1 MTLPLLE
8 KSNLRTPPRASK
20 KTSGASIYQ
29 VRVIRQ
35 FEAFLPL
42 KAEWDGFLKQAGIE
56 NLCMTHGWISTWLQ
70 HFPAEEL
77 LIVIVQD
84 QQNRWVGAAP
94 LKISKGSHGLAQK
107 KLRHLQFIG
116 TQPSVYDWM
125 KIAILPG
132 EDETAII
139 RELAAVIKK
148 SRWDLL
154 DLQFMPEQAQCR
166 MLCEFLNPAEAETAI
181 VSKTT
186 IPYVELPDT
195 TEEYEKVRRKK
206 TRWEVNRHC
215 NRFASEYGAP
225 LELEFQTTNEVSD
238 VYFSDFIKTHMT
250 YWADRGQKSDFQRF
264 PNLSDFYRNMLNYSA
279 FQAEADE
286 PKLLFSVLKLNDYQ
300 LSYHFGFWQ
309 GSGYLGHLTG
319 FNQQFRSFSPG
330 IVHMDKLV
338 FDTIERGGRVFE
350 LGRGDEPYKKMWT
363 KTQKPLWNLRLFRH
377 PLARLLWDFDQ
388 QLKKLLGKPV
398 E

>member
-8 KSNLRTPPRASK
+8 KSNLRTPPQARK
-20 KTSGASIYQ
+20 KPSGPSTCQ
-29 VRVIRQ
+29 VKVIRRLED
-35 FEAFLPL
+35 FSPM
-42 KAEWDGFLKQAGIE
+42 KAEWDNFLKQAGIE
-56 NLCMTHGWISTWLQ
+56 NLCMTHGWISTWLK
-70 HFPAEEL
+70 HFPTEEL

-84 QQNRWVGAAP
+84 QQNRWLGVAP

-107 KLRHLQFIG
+107 TLWHLQFIG
-116 TQPSVYDWM
+116 TQPNVYDWM
-125 KIAILPG
+125 QIAILPG

-154 DLQFMPEQAQCR
+154 DLQFMPEQSQCR
-166 MLCEFLNPAEAETAI
+166 ALCEFLKPEETETAI

-186 IPYVELPDT
+186 IPYLELPGT

-215 NRFASEYGAP
+215 NRFAKEFGAP
-225 LELEFQTTNEVSD
+225 LELEFQTASEASD
-238 VYFSDFIKTHMT
+238 AYFSGFIKTHVA

-264 PNLSDFYRNMLNYSA
+264 PALPAFYRDMLSYSA

-286 PKLLFSVLKLNDYQ
+286 PKLLFSVLKMNGYQ

-309 GSGYLGHLTG
+309 GGGYLGHLTG
-319 FNQQFRSFSPG
+319 FNQKFRSFSPG

-338 FDTIERGGRVFE
+338 FDTIDRGGRLFE
-350 LGRGDEPYKKMWT
+350 FGRGDEPYKRMWT
-363 KTQKPLWNLRLFRH
+363 KAQKPLWNLRLFRN
-377 PLARLLWDFDQ
+377 PLARLLWNFDQ
-388 QLKKLLGKPV
+388 QLKKLLGKPI